1 MRLHILA
8 LVAISFAA
16 SGSTAFATVELRSR
30 MAELARDI
38 LAVTKQQPVRIGLFT
53 GTGLPNSNSGPG
65 IEQLLKESL
74 ESLSKGSLKDDAQ
87 IEVKGD
93 YLLVPSKK
101 NPGLKVV
108 RVKPR
113 IVMLDSGDEL
123 DSKSIDIELDG
134 NNTIAEILQVTASLD
149 PHGTKESRNKEIEKA
164 AKSPSVHIHGPMQ
177 TLVSSRPGSP
187 YSVELLVKPLK
198 DHATTMA
205 QPRKADDEKGLAF
218 VKIDQNELYEIKIY
232 NSSKEEVAVA
242 VSIDDLDVFHFT
254 EDRTDGRPNYTN
266 YIVPR
271 ESETVIQG
279 WHKSIHGNENV
290 LSFLVTGY
298 GQGAASKAGV
308 TARGKVGVIHVQFA
322 ACSPLAPGAKSA
334 NETGF
339 GPPIKVEQKVVTY
352 DIKPPHDFVSIRYS
366 R

>member
-1 MRLHILA
+1 M
-8 LVAISFAA
+8 
-16 SGSTAFATVELRSR
+16 
-30 MAELARDI
+30 
-38 LAVTKQQPVRIGLFT
+38 
-53 GTGLPNSNSGPG
+53 
-65 IEQLLKESL
+65 
-74 ESLSKGSLKDDAQ
+74 
-87 IEVKGD
+87 
-93 YLLVPSKK
+93 
-101 NPGLKVV
+101 
-108 RVKPR
+108 
-113 IVMLDSGDEL
+113 
-123 DSKSIDIELDG
+123 
-134 NNTIAEILQVTASLD
+134 
-149 PHGTKESRNKEIEKA
+149 
-164 AKSPSVHIHGPMQ
+164 
-177 TLVSSRPGSP
+177 
-187 YSVELLVKPLK
+187 
-198 DHATTMA
+198 
-205 QPRKADDEKGLAF
+205 
-218 VKIDQNELYEIKIY
+218 KIDQNELYEIMIY

-254 EDRTDGRPNYTN
+254 EDRTDGHPNYTN
-266 YIVPR
+266 HIVPR